1 MPTSHTE
8 SPAVV
13 IGAGVV
19 GLASAVA
26 LARSGH
32 EPIVIEC
39 EDDVGRGQ
47 TSRNSEVVH
56 AGLYYQ
62 PGSLKAECCVRGRAL
77 LYERCERLGLP
88 HRRLG
93 KWVVACEGAEEAAL
107 ERLLANGRACGVTGL
122 SLRGRDE
129 FEAAAPGLRAS
140 AALFSAETGIVDA
153 AAFTRSLQAELE
165 SLGGVLALGR
175 RVVGLE
181 WAGSR
186 IRVEVEATTPGAG
199 ALPERERF
207 DTSLVVNAA
216 GIDADRI
223 STLAGLDVDEWA
235 DRHHLFKGDYFALRP
250 GVRWPVSALVYPVP
264 SAREAGLGIH
274 ATLDLAGG
282 VRFGPDA
289 ERVEAPRYDVDPAK
303 AEGFARAIRRY
314 WPGLPDDALVPAYAG
329 LRPKRSGDPGRFMDF
344 VVREEGAR
352 GRPGLIQ
359 TIGIESPGLT
369 SALALAERVVA
380 LAG

>member
-1 MPTSHTE
+1 MTAPHAE

-13 IGAGVV
+13 IGAGVI
-19 GLASAVA
+19 GMASAVA
-26 LARSGH
+26 LARAGH
-32 EPIVIEC
+32 DPIVIEC
-39 EDDVGRGQ
+39 EEDIGRGQ

-77 LYERCERLGLP
+77 LYERCARLGLP
-88 HRRLG
+88 HRQLG
-93 KWVVACEGAEEAAL
+93 KWVVACEPAEEDAL
-107 ERLLANGRACGVTGL
+107 ARLLANGQACGVGGL
-122 SLRGRDE
+122 SLRSGSE

-165 SLGGVLALGR
+165 ELGGGVALGR
-175 RVVGLE
+175 RVVGLDFTGGRFE
-181 WAGSR
+181 
-186 IRVEVEATTPGAG
+186 VHVEAVAPESGG
-199 ALPERERF
+199 LPPRERF
-207 DTSLVVNAA
+207 DTHLVVNAA

-223 STLAGLDVDEWA
+223 SMLAGLDVDA
-235 DRHHLFKGDYFALRP
+235 CDDRHFLFKGDYFALRP
-250 GVRWPVSALVYPVP
+250 GLRWPVQALVYPVP
-264 SAREAGLGIH
+264 GAREGGLGIH

-289 ERVEAPRYDVDPAK
+289 ERVESPRYDIDPAK
-303 AEGFARAIRRY
+303 AEVFARAVRRY

-329 LRPKRSGDPGRFMDF
+329 LRPKRSSDPGRFMDF

-359 TIGIESPGLT
+359 CIGIESPGLT
-369 SALALAERVVA
+369 SSLALAEKVVA